1 MTLDELLEKRK
12 EYEFIIEK
20 LNERMRFGSD
30 LTGVNAI
37 NSKRI
42 MLQNVNEAIAKL
54 QASPSTIEID
64 EPITPVVDPVVPAVP
79 AVPEPIKP
87 NVIPPPAVPPTG
99 DVVEIVTDAAD
110 VADKINK

>member
-79 AVPEPIKP
+79 EPIKP

>member
-1 MTLDELLEKRK
+1 MTLNELLEKRK
-12 EYEFIIEK
+12 EYEFIIER

-30 LTGVNAI
+30 VTGVNAI

-64 EPITPVVDPVVPAVP
+64 EPIIPVAAVPVIPVVS
-79 AVPEPIKP
+79 EPIKP
-87 NVIPPPAVPPTG
+87 SVIPPPAVPPTG
-99 DVVEIVTDAAD
+99 NVVEIVTDAIG
-110 VADKINK
+110 VADRIDK